1 MENVWNQVQL
11 IHHNMKA
18 YETTF
23 SLSLSLSLH
32 VQTYWEHVIE
42 LVHLQFELSC
52 KGLFHT

>member
-11 IHHNMKA
+11 IRRDMKA

-23 SLSLSLSLH
+23 SLSLY

-42 LVHLQFELSC
+42 LVHLQFELSR
-52 KGLFHT
+52 KGLFHYM